1 MDGNLTKK
9 NNLSIL
15 NLSPGG
21 FGAEPG
27 QVQHGSG
34 EGSGEAARSSQWP
47 GHPEDSRRRSGRLWC
62 KAKSGLTDRRRF
74 RRSFGAKPSQVQW
87 VPEKAWEALVHSQVR
102 FNRVSEKVPKK
113 VEPDLALHQSLPDLR
128 NFPNLTWLCT
138 KASGTFSGTFSGTLL
153 GLTWLCT
160 KASPEPSPGPS
171 PEPSR
176 EPSELSPEPR

>member
-1 MDGNLTKK
+1 MDGNFTKK

-62 KAKSGLTDRRRF
+62 KAKSGSTDRRRF

-102 FNRVSEKVPKK
+102 FNRVLAKVPEKVWEALVPEKVPEK
-113 VEPDLALHQSLPDLR
+113 VWEALVQSQVRFNRVLQYIPE
-128 NFPNLTWLCT
+128 
-138 KASGTFSGTFSGTLL
+138 KVL
-153 GLTWLCT
+153 G
-160 KASPEPSPGPS
+160 
-171 PEPSR
+171 SR
-176 EPSELSPEPR
+176 GA